1 MRHHIA
7 TLCAALLLIVVDV
20 RSKELPAIVTYTVSP
35 SEIAVAREESSRAA
49 IETDSLTAAKS
60 VEAHI
65 HPTRTRSDAGR
76 SRRTD
81 DINITAVFE
90 RGDGDDGVEKENVKI
105 LQNYAVTNFNNNL
118 STTRSTTESVIE
130 LLDRLRNLP
139 PEESGDHLEALGS
152 GTERAET
159 DDDALQLLNEW
170 RENVRLGS
178 EGGQT
183 KESTT
188 LTSLDEL
195 TTTAISLADVFESQ
209 TSMQDSYT
217 TSEESNSFGSNSGID
232 LQTTEVLTDASIV
245 ADATTTVKTT
255 VVNTVTTFKTTTT
268 IDTTTTDEP
277 TIATTLPNKVKSD
290 TGYVTSQATTM
301 NKEIPSTKKSLVS
314 STESSDIE
322 ATELDEAT
330 FSDIGKSLTTP
341 SPTTKTWTNPN
352 GNILIP
358 NVPLVAVGGGTTK
371 ETGTT
376 EDKDNSG
383 GGGGGAAFWDSRV
396 EIAVVSAAAVLLCL
410 VLAAALITYCVCRS
424 HFHRKN
430 IYTTMEVEP
439 RPQFFTKPGPPVIL
453 RHEVE
458 ERRGV
463 PQAHAPPPCVEAK
476 ERQKVTEL

>member
-7 TLCAALLLIVVDV
+7 TLCAALLVIVVDV

-49 IETDSLTAAKS
+49 IETDSLAAKV
-60 VEAHI
+60 VEGHI

-76 SRRTD
+76 SRKTD

-90 RGDGDDGVEKENVKI
+90 RGNGDDGVEKENVKI

-170 RENVRLGS
+170 RENVRFGS

-188 LTSLDEL
+188 LRSFDEL
-195 TTTAISLADVFESQ
+195 TTTAVLLADVLESQ
-209 TSMQDSYT
+209 TSMQDSYIT
-217 TSEESNSFGSNSGID
+217 TEESNSFGSNSGID

-245 ADATTTVKTT
+245 ADATTTV
-255 VVNTVTTFKTTTT
+255 VNTVTTFKTT

-290 TGYVTSQATTM
+290 TGYVTSKATTM
-301 NKEIPSTKKSLVS
+301 NKEIPSTEKSLVS

-330 FSDIGKSLTTP
+330 FSDIVKSLTTP

-371 ETGTT
+371 EMGTA
-376 EDKDNSG
+376 EDKDNS

-458 ERRGV
+458 ERRGL
-463 PQAHAPPPCVEAK
+463 PQAHAPPPPCVEAK